1 MKLFEIVGLKENAGV
16 ASTCSG
22 SVATVATPLGGLQ
35 RRIPDSMFVGTVTAD
50 ATPNTPKE
58 YKAYKKKKTTL

>member
-35 RRIPDSMFVGTVTAD
+35 RRIPDSMFVGKYTTDAD
-50 ATPNTPKE
+50 PCPNTPAEFKK
-58 YKAYKKKKTTL
+58 YKRKK